1 MKHTFKLG
9 LNFDLSNGSVE
20 FYDCILHS
28 CDTGVVTISIHR
40 ENKAR

>member
-20 FYDCILHS
+20 FYDCISHS